1 MTERIE
7 KLGLDSNPF
16 SVRAVAM
23 PGCSPGRRSL
33 GRCHACP
40 GRHPGPPPT
49 PPPEGGFHMKRIGLL
64 QLNKETLRTLTD
76 EPVRRVGANADGYG
90 SWFTTG
96 CESRIQHCISPNP
109 TG

>member
-1 MTERIE
+1 
-7 KLGLDSNPF
+7 
-16 SVRAVAM
+16 
-23 PGCSPGRRSL
+23 
-33 GRCHACP
+33 
-40 GRHPGPPPT
+40 
-49 PPPEGGFHMKRIGLL
+49 MKRIGLL

-76 EPVRRVGANADGYG
+76 EPVRRVGAGADGYG